1 MSVRNNLLSNCNFI
15 CSPGESIALRSN
27 YADILTIA
35 FGIRNVSDRA
45 ECLKECFRI
54 LKPGGIF
61 MCMEFSLPKD
71 IILRNLYDAW
81 SYGLIPKFGKLIVG
95 EEQPY
100 KYLVD
105 SIRTFPSPEEFSDI
119 IISAGFKNTTIRQ
132 LTGNIVCIYR
142 AEKI

>member
-1 MSVRNNLLSNCNFI
+1 
-15 CSPGESIALRSN
+15 
-27 YADILTIA
+27 
-35 FGIRNVSDRA
+35 
-45 ECLKECFRI
+45 
-54 LKPGGIF
+54 
-61 MCMEFSLPKD
+61 
-71 IILRNLYDAW
+71 
-81 SYGLIPKFGKLIVG
+81 LIPKFGKLIVG

>member
-1 MSVRNNLLSNCNFI
+1 
-15 CSPGESIALRSN
+15 
-27 YADILTIA
+27 
-35 FGIRNVSDRA
+35 
-45 ECLKECFRI
+45 
-54 LKPGGIF
+54 
-61 MCMEFSLPKD
+61 MEFSLPKD

-81 SYGLIPKFGKLIVG
+81 SYALIPKFGKLIVG
-95 EEQPY
+95 EEKPY

-119 IISAGFKNTTIRQ
+119 ILKVGFVKNTIRQ

>member
-1 MSVRNNLLSNCNFI
+1 M
-15 CSPGESIALRSN
+15 
-27 YADILTIA
+27 
-35 FGIRNVSDRA
+35 
-45 ECLKECFRI
+45 
-54 LKPGGIF
+54 
-61 MCMEFSLPKD
+61 
-71 IILRNLYDAW
+71 LRNLYDAW

-119 IISAGFKNTTIRQ
+119 IISTGFKNTTIRQ